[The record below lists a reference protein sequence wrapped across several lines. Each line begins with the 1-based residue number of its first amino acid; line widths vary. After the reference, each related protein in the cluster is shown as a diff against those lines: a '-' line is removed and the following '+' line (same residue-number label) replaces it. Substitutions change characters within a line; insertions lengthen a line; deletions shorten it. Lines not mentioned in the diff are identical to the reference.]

1 MGNKESRVVK
11 KLKAPKVFWPVLLM
25 LMFSFLLPMGIG
37 AADVTDF
44 LDVEEITNTEFKCLA
59 DPTTYS
65 PSDQEYVDILWEET
79 LSYLNAYALALT
91 NDANS
96 GCINSD
102 NTIYETAGGVKRMCI
117 MDRRDMKLMVK
128 NIYQVVNNPD
138 KAKQC
143 FSAREDVDWIYSPGG
158 ELEQNSPVAKWLKRT
173 SFEDFFDK
181 KVTNEKVKE
190 YGRQF
195 TKNFS
200 KMVTGP
206 DLKMPDSFPY
216 DISANSLP
224 NLWAAVGWYPMY
236 AEDSERNKRN
246 YLNIRGGY
254 AYAEVFGP
262 WGLLRIDEINGQKV
276 GAEVGMVAQ
285 SVDTFYPYHNHAIS
299 EIYYTMR
306 EPACVNQF
314 KNFAI
319 REDNELIK
327 TVREDEK
334 QRVISFDTGMFNEHM
349 MWGSTSPSKDPLIY
363 FHQNTIHAF
372 DIDGSCE
379 AKPEEKAMV
388 TVWARSNAHDK
399 RNDYGTTLLCES
411 QSEPNTPAKHGEV
424 IECDLTKTKW

>member
-1 MGNKESRVVK
+1 MSTANFSIAKTQRT
-11 KLKAPKVFWPVLLM
+11 PKVFWSAIFVLLV
-25 LMFSFLLPMGIG
+25 SFLVPMR
-37 AADVTDF
+37 ADCADVPDF
-44 LDVEEITNTEFKCLA
+44 LDVADIIDAEFTCLT
-59 DPTTYS
+59 DPAQYS
-65 PSDQEYVDILWEET
+65 KTDQKYVDILWDET
-79 LSYLNAYALALT
+79 LSYLRAYSKALT

-102 NTIYETAGGVKRMCI
+102 STIYETAGGIKRMCI

-128 NIYQVVNNPD
+128 NIYQVINNPE
-138 KAKQC
+138 KAKVC

-173 SFEDFFDK
+173 TFEEFFDK
-181 KVTNEKVKE
+181 KVTNEAVKE

-195 TKNFS
+195 TKNFA

-206 DLKMPDSFPY
+206 DLKMPASFPY

-246 YLNIRGGY
+246 FFNIRGGY
-254 AYAEVFGP
+254 AYAEVFGH
-262 WGLLRIDEINGQKV
+262 WGLLRIDEINGEKV
-276 GAEVGMVAQ
+276 GAEVGMVTQ
-285 SVDTFYPYHNHAIS
+285 SVNTFYPYHNHAIS

-327 TVREDEK
+327 TIKEDDK
-334 QRVISFDTGMFNEHM
+334 QRVVSFDTGMVNEHM
-349 MWGSTSPSKDPLIY
+349 MWGSTSPTHDPLIY

-411 QSEPNTPAKHGEV
+411 QAQPNTPAKHGEV

>member
-1 MGNKESRVVK
+1 MENNNGCVVK
-11 KLKAPKVFWPVLLM
+11 TKTAPGIFWPALLTLM
-25 LMFSFLLPMGIG
+25 LPLSAG
-37 AADVTDF
+37 AADIPDF
-44 LDVEEITNTEFKCLA
+44 LDVDEITNSEFKCLT
-59 DPTTYS
+59 DPANYS
-65 PSDQEYVDILWEET
+65 PADQKHVDLLWDET
-79 LSYLNAYALALT
+79 LSYLNAYAKALT
-91 NDANS
+91 NDENS
-96 GCINSD
+96 GCLNSD
-102 NTIYETAGGVKRMCI
+102 STIYETAGGVKRMCI

-128 NIYQVVNNPD
+128 NIYQVINNPD

-173 SFEDFFDK
+173 TFEEFFDK

-190 YGRQF
+190 HGQSF
-195 TKNFS
+195 TKNFA
-200 KMVTGP
+200 KMVKGP
-206 DLKMPDSFPY
+206 DIKMPASFPY

-224 NLWAAVGWYPMY
+224 NLWAAAGWFPMY

-246 YLNIRGGY
+246 FLDIRGGY
-254 AYAEVFGP
+254 AYAEIFGH

-276 GAEVGMVAQ
+276 GAEVGMVVQ

-299 EIYYTMR
+299 EIYYTIR

-319 REDNELIK
+319 REDNELIT
-327 TVREDEK
+327 TVKEDDK
-334 QRVISFDTGMFNEHM
+334 QRAISFDAGMFNEHM
-349 MWGSTSPSKDPLIY
+349 MWGSTTPDKDPLIY

-372 DIDGSCE
+372 DIDGGCE
-379 AKPEEKAMV
+379 ARPEEKAMV

-411 QSEPNTPAKHGEV
+411 QSEPNTPAKRGEV

>member
-1 MGNKESRVVK
+1 MKIVTLSAG
-11 KLKAPKVFWPVLLM
+11 LM
-25 LMFSFLLPMGIG
+25 LSMSLG
-37 AADVTDF
+37 AAELPDF
-44 LDVEEITNTEFKCLA
+44 LDPDDINDADFRCLT
-59 DPTTYS
+59 DPTNYS
-65 PSDQEYVDILWEET
+65 ESDQKQVDILWDET
-79 LSYLNAYALALT
+79 LQYLKAYAVALT

-102 NTIYETAGGVKRMCI
+102 LTIYETAGGVKRMCI

-138 KAKQC
+138 KAKSC
-143 FSAREDVDWIYSPGG
+143 FSARGDVDWIYSPGG
-158 ELEQNSPVAKWLKRT
+158 KLEQRSSVAKWLNRT
-173 SFEDFFDK
+173 TFDEFFDT
-181 KVTNEKVKE
+181 KVTNEEVKAH
-190 YGRQF
+190 GRDF
-195 TKNFS
+195 TRNFD

-206 DLKMPDSFPY
+206 DIQMPPSFPY
-216 DISANSLP
+216 DVSANALP
-224 NLWAAVGWYPMY
+224 NLWASVGWYPMY

-246 YLNIRGGY
+246 FVNIRGGY
-254 AYAEVFGP
+254 AYAEVFGH

-285 SVDTFYPYHNHAIS
+285 TVGTFYPYHNHAIS
-299 EIYYTMR
+299 EIYYTIR
-306 EPACVNQF
+306 EPACANQF

-319 REDNELIK
+319 REDNPLIK
-327 TVREDEK
+327 TVRQDGK
-334 QRVISFDTGMFNEHM
+334 QRVVSFDSGMHNEHM
-349 MWGSTSPSKDPLIY
+349 MWGSTSPDQDALIY

-372 DIDGSCE
+372 DIDDNCE

-411 QSEPNTPAKHGEV
+411 QSEPDTPARQGDV